1 MILTAAAIVES
12 LAPSE
17 YSGQPLLVLDPF
29 NSDQLNANSYDLR
42 LKGPLLSPWHMEQ
55 QQEAGFPGRVVQNL
69 PYLLHPGEFWL
80 AATAERMGSRDLVVQ
95 LAGKSTLA
103 RAGLQVHQGA
113 GYGDLG
119 FIGHW
124 TLTLGLAPGA
134 PPLLLAEG
142 MRIAQA
148 YFTVPQHASDWKP
161 GSRLKLYHGRY
172 AGSDQPLRADLSG
185 IYRKKSEKTEHD
197 TEPGHE

>member
-1 MILTAAAIVES
+1 MILTADAIVES
-12 LAPSE
+12 LVPSE
-17 YSGQPLLVLDPF
+17 VDGQPLLVLDPF
-29 NSDQLNANSYDLR
+29 NSDQLNPNSYDLR

-55 QQEAGFPGRVVQNL
+55 QQDPGFPGRVVQDL
-69 PYLLHPGEFWL
+69 PYLLRPGELWL
-80 AATAERMGSRDLVVQ
+80 AATAERMGSRHLVPQ

-119 FIGHW
+119 FIGNW
-124 TLTLGLAPGA
+124 TLTLSLAPGA

-142 MRIAQA
+142 MRIAQV
-148 YFTVPQHASDWKP
+148 YFTIPQHAGDWQP
-161 GSRLKLYHGRY
+161 GARVKLYGGKY
-172 AGSDQPLRADLSG
+172 AGSDQPLRADLTG
-185 IYRKKSEKTEHD
+185 IYAKSKPEHD